1 MVALLSDAAIRIK
14 TEAIYE
20 DPVRTG
26 SPHLQPQNLTM
37 KASDVDSSHLELE
50 QCPVYANASLK

>member
-1 MVALLSDAAIRIK
+1 MVALLSDAAIRNK
-14 TEAIYE
+14 PEVVHE
-20 DPVRTG
+20 DPG
-26 SPHLQPQNLTM
+26 SPQLQPQNLTM